1 MTRERVL
8 FTSSALVL
16 VASMFAIGR
25 MASPH
30 THVATFLV
38 LYGVAFAAYVLAA
51 RLVLGARVQDARLAL
66 MVVAVSALAH
76 ASVIPARPDLS
87 TDIHRYA
94 WEGRVVLHGGNP
106 FLTPPDDSTL
116 AALRDADYGQ
126 VAYQKMPAIYPPLA
140 QGAFALAQLVHTGPF
155 TLKILFSLFNLG
167 TTLVLFRLLRRR
179 GVSETHALLFA
190 WNPLVIV
197 EAGLSG
203 HVDAMAAFFLLL
215 GLALWESGR
224 RVWSGVALGGSALVK
239 YLALASVAWLARR
252 RHYAVAAVVLL
263 VLVAG
268 YIPFWSA
275 GAKLFASLRLYTA
288 TWYFN
293 GPPFFMLSS
302 FLGSQDLA
310 RRLLLGGGG
319 AFVLVAAMR
328 ERDLTRFMY
337 LVVGCALVVSPTV
350 YPWYL
355 LWIAPFFAIYRNRA
369 WIGFSALVMLSYAV
383 WHYYVDTG
391 AWVLPNWL
399 LAVEYA
405 PFYVLLLLSLP
416 RASRR
421 ALAPA

>member
-1 MTRERVL
+1 
-8 FTSSALVL
+8 
-16 VASMFAIGR
+16 

-51 RLVLGARVQDARLAL
+51 RLVLGARVQDARLTL

-302 FLGSQDLA
+302 FLGSQDSRGGCCWRRRGALSCRRDA
-310 RRLLLGGGG
+310 RARPDALHVSRRRLCAGCVAHGVSVVS
-319 AFVLVAAMR
+319 AVDRAVLCDLPQPRLDRLQRA
-328 ERDLTRFMY
+328 RD
-337 LVVGCALVVSPTV
+337 ALVRGV
-350 YPWYL
+350 
-355 LWIAPFFAIYRNRA
+355 A
-369 WIGFSALVMLSYAV
+369 
-383 WHYYVDTG
+383 HYYVDTG
-391 AWVLPNWL
+391 AWVLPNWP
-399 LAVEYA
+399 AHGRVRA
-405 PFYVLLLLSLP
+405 VLLFCSC
-416 RASRR
+416 
-421 ALAPA
+421 

>member
-8 FTSSALVL
+8 FSASAMVL

-38 LYGVAFAAYVLAA
+38 LYGIAFAAYVLAA
-51 RLVLGARVQDARLAL
+51 RLVLGTRIQDARLAL
-66 MVVAVSALAH
+66 MVVAVSALAQ

-126 VAYQKMPAIYPPLA
+126 VARQNMPAIYPPLA
-140 QGAFALAQLVHTGPF
+140 QGAFALAQRVHSGPVA
-155 TLKILFSLFNLG
+155 LKILFSLFNLG

-179 GVSETHALLFA
+179 GVPETHALLFA

-203 HVDAMAAFFLLL
+203 HVDAMAAFFLVL

-224 RVWSGVALGGSALVK
+224 RVWSGVALGASALVK

-252 RHYAVAAVVLL
+252 CYYAVAAVVLL
-263 VLVAG
+263 VVVAG
-268 YIPFWSA
+268 YIPFWDA

-328 ERDLTRFMY
+328 ERDLARFMY
-337 LVVGCALVVSPTV
+337 LVVGCALVISPTV

-355 LWIAPFFAIYRNRA
+355 LWIAPFFALYRNRA
-369 WIGFSALVMLSYAV
+369 WIAFSALVMLSYAV
-383 WHYYVDTG
+383 WHYYTDTG

-399 LAVEYA
+399 LAIEYA

-416 RASRR
+416 GMRRR